1 MNTDKDKLNWYVIRT
16 MSRCEKKCL
25 ENLSKKGIEVFL
37 PIHKVRK
44 RWSDRIKVIE
54 EPLFNGYIFVHIQ
67 DHQRYDVLNTSG
79 VFNFVQFKGE
89 FAQISELEITGIR
102 NALTQNVD
110 LEVVEIDL
118 EIGEEILIKSG
129 PFSGIY
135 AKLIEVKN
143 KYKILVSLEA
153 MGQGIV
159 VEIGK
164 TRIEKFDQKMRKI
177 G

>member
-1 MNTDKDKLNWYVIRT
+1 MNTDKDRLNWYVVRS
-16 MSRCEKKCL
+16 MSRCEKKCHD
-25 ENLSKKGIEVFL
+25 NLTKNGIEVFL
-37 PIHKVRK
+37 PLHKVRK
-44 RWSDRIKVIE
+44 RWSDRIKIIE
-54 EPLFNGYIFVHIQ
+54 EPLFNGYLFVHIH
-67 DHQRYDVLNTSG
+67 DHQRYTVLNTSG

-89 FAQISELEITGIR
+89 YAQVSALEIAGIR
-102 NALTQNVD
+102 NALAQNVD
-110 LEVVEIDL
+110 LQVVEIDL

-143 KYKILVSLEA
+143 KHKILVSLEA

-164 TRIEKFDQKMRKI
+164 TRIEKFDPKMRKM